1 MFPRT
6 RDALSPSHPFSGSS
20 DLSPSLRQGSLFLEP
35 VVFSSWV
42 ITLFMTANVSGP
54 SVCSYTHTEC
64 PLPPPRFG
72 ISVFFSLQG
81 WKGFPRSWCGWGCG
95 VSCHLRMRRTEGFP
109 TASTCEAQRR
119 PLTLIP
125 FIFLLYRALEKY
137 FFCLR
142 LILPI
147 PCLHQFIPDLFI
159 FSQHLS
165 ST

>member
-1 MFPRT
+1 M
-6 RDALSPSHPFSGSS
+6 
-20 DLSPSLRQGSLFLEP
+20 
-35 VVFSSWV
+35 
-42 ITLFMTANVSGP
+42 
-54 SVCSYTHTEC
+54 
-64 PLPPPRFG
+64 
-72 ISVFFSLQG
+72 
-81 WKGFPRSWCGWGCG
+81 
-95 VSCHLRMRRTEGFP
+95 SCHLRMRRTEGFP

-147 PCLHQFIPDLFI
+147 PCLHQFIPDLFM

-165 ST
+165 QLKKGNHHSSQTCDEYSIKILSVEGFSDSKTSCIFDEHDFCSVMRFFPFVTLVLEFPPFKF